1 MCLDL
6 KPAPVR
12 HLETRPS
19 SSRPKIFA
27 DDPRIAENEKAKPTT
42 TFPTTVSQVMAFFR
56 STGTKK
62 GDKSRGV
69 WIPED
74 VGDPA
79 PKNSLLDEAT
89 NTADKNDAPGGLKRH
104 GPPDG

>member
-1 MCLDL
+1 
-6 KPAPVR
+6 
-12 HLETRPS
+12 
-19 SSRPKIFA
+19 
-27 DDPRIAENEKAKPTT
+27 
-42 TFPTTVSQVMAFFR
+42 MAFIR

-62 GDKSRGV
+62 DDKSRGV
-69 WIPED
+69 WIAED

-89 NTADKNDAPGGLKRH
+89 STADKDDASGGLKLH

>member
-27 DDPRIAENEKAKPTT
+27 DDPRIAENENAK
-42 TFPTTVSQVMAFFR
+42 PTTVSQEMAFFR

-69 WIPED
+69 WITEG

-89 NTADKNDAPGGLKRH
+89 STADKDDASGGLKRH